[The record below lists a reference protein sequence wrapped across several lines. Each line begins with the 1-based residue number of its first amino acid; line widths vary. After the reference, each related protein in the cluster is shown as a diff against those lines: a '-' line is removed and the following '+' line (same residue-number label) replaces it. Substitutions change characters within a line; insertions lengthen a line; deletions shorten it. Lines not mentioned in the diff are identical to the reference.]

1 MKPWKLLKAEHRRV
15 ALGFTIVELLVA
27 MVVAGIL
34 AAIAIPAFNNFVQ
47 NDRDTGQI
55 NSLAMSLNL
64 ARSEAVKRN
73 TFAGVKVCP
82 SSNGSCNSPAGG
94 WAAGWIVLDLDPSNT
109 LAPVLQQVP
118 ALAGTNVLTATGG
131 GANGITFK
139 SNGSV
144 LALLKVKV
152 CDSRGSAYARDIEVT
167 TVGTVTASQNPG
179 YDAAGASLT
188 CP

>member
-1 MKPWKLLKAEHRRV
+1 MKPWNLLKAEHRWV
-15 ALGFTIVELLVA
+15 SLGFTIVELLVA
-27 MVVAGIL
+27 MAVAGIL
-34 AAIAIPAFNNFVQ
+34 AAIGIPAFNSFVQ
-47 NDRDTGQI
+47 NDRDTSQI

-73 TFAGVKVCP
+73 TSVGVKVCP
-82 SSNGSCNSPAGG
+82 SSNGACNSPAGG
-94 WAAGWIVLDLDPSNT
+94 WGAGWIVLDLDPNNT

-131 GANGITFK
+131 GANGITFR

-144 LALLKVKV
+144 VASLKVKV
-152 CDSRGSAYARDIEVT
+152 CDARGGAYARDIEVT

-179 YDAAGASLT
+179 HDAAGAALI

>member
-1 MKPWKLLKAEHRRV
+1 MKPRKLLNAEHRRV
-15 ALGFTIVELLVA
+15 ALGFTIIELLVA

-34 AAIAIPAFNNFVQ
+34 AAIGIPAFSSFVQ

-73 TFAGVKVCP
+73 TSAGVTVCP
-82 SSNGSCNSPAGG
+82 SSNGACNSPAGG
-94 WAAGWIVLDLDPSNT
+94 WAAGWLVLDLDPNNT

-131 GANGITFK
+131 GANGVTFR

-144 LALLKVKV
+144 VASMKVKV

-167 TVGTVTASQNPG
+167 PVGTVTASQNPG
-179 YDAAGASLT
+179 HDAAGASLT